1 MLTEII
7 NKDIDVNEI
16 FEYVNSC
23 DLVYIGNGS
32 YTKSIY
38 YKDNDE
44 NITVFIYSYL
54 HGTSTVLATV
64 RGTKINLPVPL
75 ESFNNLFNKNKIFIR

>member
-1 MLTEII
+1 MLAEII

-23 DLVYIGNGS
+23 DLAYIGNGL

-38 YKDNDE
+38 FKDNDD
-44 NITVFIYSYL
+44 NITAFIYSYL
-54 HGTSTVLATV
+54 HGTSSVFATV
-64 RGTKINLPVPL
+64 RGTKVNLPVSI